1 MILVFEMNWTGT
13 VHAPGNAATLQTFVH
28 GCPEQQIRVFAEQA
42 HIDEL
47 QRDPALN
54 GLRTISYG
62 PIAIYPHHQGK
73 PGIVSWG
80 RFCLEFRT
88 IRTAVQAVPAGTP
101 CLIVLISTTSTG
113 IYAAA
118 LAASLRRNT
127 YVQIGLHG
135 DLNEINTH
143 RSRNP
148 LSRAFDLTSAMTR
161 NWRTLRFLVLEEAIK
176 DELATMAPAAA
187 ARTDVLPLPI
197 NISEVSADIEV
208 SLSYPLRIGFV
219 GQATLAKG
227 IDIFLEIA
235 REMTERH
242 PGRLEFFVIGRAY
255 PGAEM
260 PDFSVLA
267 HPIATDYLAR
277 EQFMRMISELHYV
290 FLPFQ
295 GDYYRLAASG
305 ALIDAVTWLKP
316 IIAGELPI
324 VANWFNTFGDI
335 GYLCVDPAAMRDQI
349 DNIVQTLDSEH
360 YRRQVDA
367 LRHARGSRTPEL
379 LGRRYRDIVAAA
391 FPKLIARR

>member
-13 VHAPGNAATLQTFVH
+13 VHAPGNAATLQTIAH
-28 GCPEQQIRVFAEQA
+28 GCPEQQIRVFAAPA
-42 HIDEL
+42 HIAEL
-47 QRDPALN
+47 QRDPVLN
-54 GLRTISYG
+54 GSRTISYG
-62 PIAIYPHHQGK
+62 PIEIFPHHQGK
-73 PGIVSWG
+73 PGIVSWA
-80 RFCLEFRT
+80 RFRHEFRT
-88 IRTAVQAVPAGTP
+88 IRAAVRTVPAGTP

-118 LAASLRRNT
+118 LAASLRGNS

-135 DLNEINTH
+135 DLNEINAR

-161 NWRTLRFLVLEEAIK
+161 KWRNLRFLVLEGAIS
-176 DELATMAPAAA
+176 DELAKVAPAAA

-197 NISEVSADIEV
+197 NISEVSADTEA

-227 IDIFLEIA
+227 IDTFLEIA

-255 PGAEM
+255 PGAKM

-267 HPIATDYLAR
+267 HPISTDYLTR
-277 EQFMRMISELHYV
+277 DEFMRMISELHFV

-295 GDYYRLAASG
+295 GAYYRLAASG

-335 GYLCVDPAAMRDQI
+335 GYLCADPVAMRDQI
-349 DNIVQTLDSEH
+349 DSVVRTLDSEH

-379 LGRRYRDIVAAA
+379 LGRKYRDIVAAA
-391 FPKLIARR
+391 FPNLTARR